1 MKRLAFYEVLT
12 AASSTNKEKN
22 EFIHLG
28 DNGNVTK
35 NSCPSAKLLTR
46 F

>member
-1 MKRLAFYEVLT
+1 MKYWQPHHPQT
-12 AASSTNKEKN
+12 KKKN